1 MMSSLVTAPQYG
13 GAAMSAGTYRA
24 PEPIGVFQMLVLA
37 KGHFRTSRLPGAG
50 GLGGGLEPGGGGAGM
65 RTPEVLQAISTQV
78 IRIEALNFTRCSAA
92 SSGWGQIGF

>member
-1 MMSSLVTAPQYG
+1 
-13 GAAMSAGTYRA
+13 
-24 PEPIGVFQMLVLA
+24 MLVLA
-37 KGHFRTSRLPGAG
+37 KGHFRTLRLPGAGGVG